1 VIELLIDG
9 AGSMKSLILRLCR
22 VLADHG
28 IAGDPEHEDAPS
40 ARQKSVF
47 RIGRTSSIFSEPAVT
62 APLALLRRGFCGPLG

>member
-22 VLADHG
+22 VLADYG

-40 ARQKSVF
+40 ARPKKCVS
-47 RIGRTSSIFSEPAVT
+47 
-62 APLALLRRGFCGPLG
+62 